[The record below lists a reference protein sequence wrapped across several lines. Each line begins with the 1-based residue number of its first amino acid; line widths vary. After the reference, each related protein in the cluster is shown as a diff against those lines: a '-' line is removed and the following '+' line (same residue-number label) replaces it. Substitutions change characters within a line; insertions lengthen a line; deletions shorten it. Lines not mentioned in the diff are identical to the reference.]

1 LSLSHPAAAAAAEG
15 SMANFAPPIPL
26 DSDSLRRGVDPQ
38 EQEALFGRVL
48 SYIYDV
54 LPDPPISVD
63 GHLCIL
69 FDADGPLVQA
79 GQRRSGQ
86 CPTPRAALPADF
98 STIR

>member
-1 LSLSHPAAAAAAEG
+1 
-15 SMANFAPPIPL
+15 
-26 DSDSLRRGVDPQ
+26 
-38 EQEALFGRVL
+38 
-48 SYIYDV
+48 V

-79 GQRRSGQ
+79 GQHRSGQ